1 MLLFHFLTSRL
12 LEPIHVWM
20 TMLGPDH
27 VLANV
32 GHLQI
37 PAFDKRQPIPGESDV
52 AYDAG
57 CSGYVVIK
65 IPRIQM
71 GRVLRAK
78 GFRQVP
84 GLEWTSRWS
93 KEISDPLDTWASSE
107 IRTIHISEGYSDHA
121 MELRVRQ
128 FVPITGDKLER
139 TWNYNGQQISVS
151 IPPFALI
158 DLDEARKSFAR
169 HIDANIQDALRRVTG
184 TSARMIRATYL
195 QAWRLGQR
203 LGVDPEVS
211 AIIHATMRLWTS
223 TRLNTTSTF
232 IVGIDTLGMPPD
244 ILDETSPTPGK
255 IPLPPVLGAQ
265 LNLVMIHHIQA
276 RLRKTVLDQLQRIV
290 QKNKHSTWLVTYFVD
305 FILLHNASMIISHD
319 AGYARKHGI
328 NRRFAREDK
337 VKEYHAA
344 YFHYCNKGLYP
355 FSDECSDAELRGLA
369 QLTDRDV
376 EFVRATRKYAKH
388 RGLRPEIT
396 ALAQKHLV
404 LNICIAFSQHK
415 EGGEMPLSE
424 IASEMVRAERLVGA
438 ALTKRGFHDETRTSR
453 SRKLEQR
460 NDE

>member
-1 MLLFHFLTSRL
+1 
-12 LEPIHVWM
+12 
-20 TMLGPDH
+20 
-27 VLANV
+27 
-32 GHLQI
+32 
-37 PAFDKRQPIPGESDV
+37 
-52 AYDAG
+52 
-57 CSGYVVIK
+57 
-65 IPRIQM
+65 
-71 GRVLRAK
+71 
-78 GFRQVP
+78 
-84 GLEWTSRWS
+84 
-93 KEISDPLDTWASSE
+93 
-107 IRTIHISEGYSDHA
+107 

-328 NRRFAREDK
+328 NVRIAKLHPGKRSCVLKHVLTGISSVGLPAKTRSKNITRVRNFFFFLYQEGFCTYED
-337 VKEYHAA
+337 
-344 YFHYCNKGLYP
+344 
-355 FSDECSDAELRGLA
+355 
-369 QLTDRDV
+369 
-376 EFVRATRKYAKH
+376 
-388 RGLRPEIT
+388 
-396 ALAQKHLV
+396 
-404 LNICIAFSQHK
+404 
-415 EGGEMPLSE
+415 
-424 IASEMVRAERLVGA
+424 
-438 ALTKRGFHDETRTSR
+438 
-453 SRKLEQR
+453 
-460 NDE
+460 